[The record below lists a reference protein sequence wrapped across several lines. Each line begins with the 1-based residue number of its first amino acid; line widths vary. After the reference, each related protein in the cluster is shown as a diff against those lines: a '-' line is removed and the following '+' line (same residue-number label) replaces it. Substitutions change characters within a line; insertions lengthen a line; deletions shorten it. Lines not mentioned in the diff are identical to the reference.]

1 MENEKIKITCPN
13 CKKQIYLTFNTK
25 ECPKCGF
32 KYDDEAVKNIFYKL
46 ESERANSKLIQIGK
60 KMEKSGAQMEKAGD
74 AMNSLGNSMMGCGC
88 LLVVLFIIVLLIL

>member
-1 MENEKIKITCPN
+1 MENEKIKINCPN

-32 KYDDEAVKNIFYKL
+32 KYDDEAVKDIFYKL
-46 ESERANSKLIQIGK
+46 ESERANSKLIQIGDRLQ
-60 KMEKSGAQMEKAGD
+60 KSGKGLQNAGN
-74 AMNSLGNSMMGCGC
+74 AMDSVANSMMGCGC